1 MRNIIMKIWRGE
13 TKRGRWFLL
22 LPLISLSKL
31 YRLCLYI
38 RSLLYNSGVLKID
51 EVPIPVLAVGNI
63 TIGGTGK
70 TPVTERLASR
80 LKEIGFSPGIITRG
94 YKRARRGTF
103 CVDKDKDEAVE
114 VGDEAMMLARR
125 TKIPVVVGAR
135 RSVAIVEAMNKCKVD
150 LAILDD
156 GYQVRNIKKNVD
168 IVVVKGGER
177 GKCTDLFPLGPCR
190 EPIRRLKDADVVLIN
205 NGRVNQ
211 EIEKA
216 IVGIPTFRMAYRP
229 MHLYNVKH
237 NLITHYNV
245 LKGKKVLAF
254 SGLGDNRSFFELLK
268 SLGADVVREVIFQDH
283 YTYRNKD
290 VKKLSSYNDV
300 NLIVTTEKDAVKL
313 SGMDIPDN
321 LFYLSIEATI
331 EKEQELIEVILKK
344 IGITG
349 ITMPDS
355 EINNRFQKHWIH

>member
-1 MRNIIMKIWRGE
+1 MQIWRGE
-13 TKRGRWFLL
+13 TNHGKWFLL
-22 LPLISLSKL
+22 PPLISLSKL

-38 RSLLYNSGVLKID
+38 RSLLYDSGILKID

-94 YKRARRGTF
+94 YKRTRQGTF

-114 VGDEAMMLARR
+114 VGDEALMVARK
-125 TKIPVVVGAR
+125 TKIPVVVGVR
-135 RSVAIVEAMNKCKVD
+135 RSIAIVEAINKCKVD

-168 IVVVKGGER
+168 IVIVKGGEY

-190 EPIRRLKDADVVLIN
+190 EPIGRLKDADVVLIN
-205 NGRVNQ
+205 NGSVNP
-211 EIEKA
+211 EIEKV
-216 IVGIPTFRMAYRP
+216 IVGIPTFRMVYRP

-268 SLGADVVREVIFQDH
+268 SLGADVVREATFQDH

-290 VKKLSSYNDV
+290 IKKLSSYKDV
-300 NLIVTTEKDAVKL
+300 NLIVTTEKDAVKI

-321 LFYLSIEATI
+321 LFYLSIEADI

-344 IGITG
+344 IGIKR
-349 ITMPDS
+349 ITMPDL
-355 EINNRFQKHWIH
+355 EVNNRTQKHWTH